1 MYNLELTA
9 FDVRRKVNAT
19 DRSDLP
25 CASNSNSFLS
35 SPSVQGKPLFLVM
48 IRYVH

>member
-9 FDVRRKVNAT
+9 FDVRRNVNAT

-25 CASNSNSFLS
+25 CASNSFLS
-35 SPSVQGKPLFLVM
+35 SPSVQGRPLFLVM
-48 IRYVH
+48 IRYAH